1 MPTAELVLHDIC
13 QLCEG
18 RSVGAKRQGPGVSLG
33 LDLCRF
39 NGISEASGSGNVI
52 ITSYQFPP

>member
-1 MPTAELVLHDIC
+1 MLTAELVLHDIC

-18 RSVGAKRQGPGVSLG
+18 RSVGAKHQGPEVSLG

-39 NGISEASGSGNVI
+39 NGISEESGSGNVI
-52 ITSYQFPP
+52 IMSYQFPS